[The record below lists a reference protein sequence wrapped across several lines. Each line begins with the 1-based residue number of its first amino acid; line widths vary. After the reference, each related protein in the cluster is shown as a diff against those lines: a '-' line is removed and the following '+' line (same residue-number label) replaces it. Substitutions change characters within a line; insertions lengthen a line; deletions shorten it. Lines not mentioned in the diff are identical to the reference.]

1 MCTVL
6 SCDFMVSFQNCFFWK
21 LSQVTSSLF
30 DCFDWRW
37 LTILSVPATWFIQ
50 IESQKILQ
58 FDLWHTFT
66 SSYFFDFHICILS
79 LSHLHIFTFT
89 FSYFHI
95 FILLP
100 VFLQMLDL
108 ANFPQQWTLWN
119 FKLLTFKGQCLE
131 RCFYNHSLLTTVD
144 PL

>member
-1 MCTVL
+1 MCTIL
-6 SCDFMVSFQNCFFWK
+6 SCDIMVSFQNSFLFK
-21 LSQVTSSLF
+21 LSKLTSSLF
-30 DCFDWRW
+30 DCFDWCW
-37 LTILSVPATWFIQ
+37 LTILSLPATWFIQ

-66 SSYFFDFHICILS
+66 SSYIFEFHICILS
-79 LSHLHIFTFT
+79 LSHLPISISH
-89 FSYFHI
+89 FHFYI

-131 RCFYNHSLLTTVD
+131 RCFTTI
-144 PL
+144 PFWQLWTP